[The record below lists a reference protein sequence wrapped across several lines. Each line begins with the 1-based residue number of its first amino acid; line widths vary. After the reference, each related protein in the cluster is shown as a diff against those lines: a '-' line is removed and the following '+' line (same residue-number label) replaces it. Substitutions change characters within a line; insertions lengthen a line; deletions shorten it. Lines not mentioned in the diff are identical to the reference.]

1 MTAHPRDPRLDL
13 RTLPAK
19 PDARLD
25 KHLADLCPEL
35 SRSFIQ
41 KMIAEGR
48 VRVNG
53 RAVRA
58 GYRLKALD
66 VVVMEPQAEPPE
78 TPGPRPFDLAIVYED
93 TDVLVVD
100 KPAGVPTHPGPGHGG
115 GTLANALLA
124 YLPDLDEVGDPSR
137 PGIVH
142 RLDKDTSGLLIVA
155 KTADAHRDLSA
166 QFKQRTVSKMYLA
179 LVEGLVV
186 PPEGVIEA
194 PLGRHLKRRKEM
206 AIVQD
211 GRQSTTS
218 YETAG
223 IFDKYTLLRVSPKTG
238 RTHQVRVHMAA
249 IGYPVVGDSVYGK
262 RNKCLARHFL
272 HAAYLRF
279 RHPVSMDEIEVNS
292 QLPGEL
298 SGFLNSLSDTGC

>member
-1 MTAHPRDPRLDL
+1 MTAPLPDPRPED
-13 RTLPAK
+13 RSLPAK

-25 KHLADLCPEL
+25 KHLADLCPDL

-58 GYRLKALD
+58 GYRLKASD
-66 VVVMEPQAEPPE
+66 VVVMDPQAEQPDIPE
-78 TPGPRPFDLAIVYED
+78 PRPFDLAIVYED
-93 TDVLVVD
+93 AEVLVVD

-115 GTLANALLA
+115 GTLSNALLA
-124 YLPDLDEVGDPSR
+124 YLPDLADVGDPSR

-142 RLDKDTSGLLIVA
+142 RLDMDTSGLLIVA

-166 QFKQRTVSKMYLA
+166 QFKQRSVSKMYVA
-179 LVEGLVV
+179 LVEGLVE
-186 PPEGVIEA
+186 PSEGVIEA
-194 PLGRHLKRRKEM
+194 PIGRNIKRRKEM

-211 GRQSTTS
+211 GRESTTR
-218 YETAG
+218 YETVR
-223 IFDKYTLLRVSPKTG
+223 IFDGYTLLRVTPKTG

-249 IGYPVVGDSVYGK
+249 IGYPVVGDSVYGR
-262 RNKCLARHFL
+262 RNNCLARHFL

-279 RHPVSMDEIEVNS
+279 QHPASKDEIEVNS
-292 QLPGEL
+292 QLPVEL
-298 SGFLNSLSDTGC
+298 AVFLNSLSDTGC